1 MEDIKE
7 INGETNEEIIEEVQT
22 TLENEVTEEYNFVC
36 EKCGKVYNE
45 PQKFCGECGHEI
57 GTPVVIPKYHCK
69 HCGAEYLKGQK
80 FCNSCGERLE
90 IDIILETRS
99 FFKRIFSKI
108 FDKKYKKIHI
118 AASIVAIVVIFGLV
132 IGLTVSS
139 VFSSKNKFKRTFLNR
154 ANLEKIYDKYCDD
167 DFAELGE
174 DGSYLKIKWSE
185 EQDYDVMDKA
195 YTSIYKVNKALK
207 LPESLNKKIGET
219 SDSDGVQFETYDKVD
234 VTWSY
239 DVDDG
244 FEILYER

>member
-7 INGETNEEIIEEVQT
+7 TNEEILVDNVET
-22 TLENEVTEEYNFVC
+22 STENEVTEEQSYVC
-36 EKCGKVYNE
+36 EKCGKVYDE

-57 GTPVVIPKYHCK
+57 GTPVVIPKFHCK

-108 FDKKYKKIHI
+108 FDKKYRKIHI

-139 VFSSKNKFKRTFLNR
+139 VFSSKNKLKRVIFNR
-154 ANLEKIYDKYCDD
+154 VNLEKIYDKYCDEE
-167 DFAELGE
+167 FAELGE
-174 DGSYLKIKWSE
+174 DASYIKITWSE
-185 EQDYDVMDKA
+185 DQDYDVMGKA
-195 YTSIYKVNKALK
+195 FDSIYKINDALN
-207 LPESLNKKIGET
+207 LPESLNKKIDNT
-219 SDSDGVQFETYDKVD
+219 SENDGVQSETYDKVD

-239 DVDDG
+239 DVEDG
-244 FEILYER
+244 LEIIYEK